1 MHGQKVKDPPDG
13 GWGWM
18 VMVAATIQ
26 FFLNRGIQS
35 AMAVLYIQFMDN
47 FGKGAATTS
56 WIPAIFS
63 ALNFCTGV
71 SFGLISVPTNICLG
85 RYFKRRYAL
94 ANSIAVTGNGLG
106 SFTMPLLCQ
115 FLINMYGWRGTLVIF
130 ASIAANF
137 CVSASLLRPIFL
149 KSDFDKVSSVT
160 GAGSMENEDMRT
172 DDVIDSNCPTQNTD
186 DNFYSEKMSNLIVS
200 LKARVCNLMCFFL
213 PLFKERPL
221 SIVYVVY
228 QFMYGFG
235 LGIMLSHFVDNAV
248 VKNTSQEKAALL
260 MSLMGL
266 ISCASCLATGIA
278 MSCANVTKG
287 AKYVHCFG
295 VATFGVLAL
304 CTPFV
309 KSFSTL
315 VVITV
320 FLGLARGTF
329 SALDQ
334 VVVKEVVGTR
344 RLTEGMGITVFFLGS
359 GYLLGPPTSGYL
371 FDRSGSYNLS
381 FYCAGLVMICGSTL
395 LPIAWI
401 FRKARDKYTA
411 V

>member
-1 MHGQKVKDPPDG
+1 
-13 GWGWM
+13 
-18 VMVAATIQ
+18 
-26 FFLNRGIQS
+26 
-35 AMAVLYIQFMDN
+35 
-47 FGKGAATTS
+47 
-56 WIPAIFS
+56 
-63 ALNFCTGV
+63 
-71 SFGLISVPTNICLG
+71 
-85 RYFKRRYAL
+85 
-94 ANSIAVTGNGLG
+94 
-106 SFTMPLLCQ
+106 MPLLCQ
-115 FLINMYGWRGTLVIF
+115 FLINMYGWRGTLMFF
-130 ASIAANF
+130 ASIVANF

-149 KSDFDKVSSVT
+149 KSDLDGEEKLFKVSSENRVQ
-160 GAGSMENEDMRT
+160 NEDMRT

-186 DNFYSEKMSNLIVS
+186 ENFYSEKMSNHIVS
-200 LKARVCNLMCFFL
+200 LKARVCNLVCFFL

-235 LGIMLSHFVDNAV
+235 LGIVLSHFVDNAV
-248 VKNTSQEKAALL
+248 VKKTSQEKAALL

-278 MSCANVTKG
+278 MSCANVTQG
-287 AKYVHCFG
+287 AKYVHCVG

-304 CTPFV
+304 CTPLV
-309 KSFSTL
+309 KSFPSL

-359 GYLLGPPTSGYL
+359 GYLLGPPTSGYM

-381 FYCAGLVMICGSTL
+381 FYCAGLVMICGSSL

-401 FRKARDKYTA
+401 FRKIKKKYVVVVT
-411 V
+411 